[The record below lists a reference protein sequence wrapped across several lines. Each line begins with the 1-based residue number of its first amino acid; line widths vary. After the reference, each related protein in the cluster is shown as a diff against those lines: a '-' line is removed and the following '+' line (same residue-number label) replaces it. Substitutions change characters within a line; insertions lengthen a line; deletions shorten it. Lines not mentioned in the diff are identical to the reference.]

1 MRKKKKKMGKDGR
14 KLVSGK
20 VGVRLLEGGVR
31 PFEGSVKNLAQQIT

>member
-1 MRKKKKKMGKDGR
+1 MGKDGR

-20 VGVRLLEGGVR
+20 VGVRLLEGGVH